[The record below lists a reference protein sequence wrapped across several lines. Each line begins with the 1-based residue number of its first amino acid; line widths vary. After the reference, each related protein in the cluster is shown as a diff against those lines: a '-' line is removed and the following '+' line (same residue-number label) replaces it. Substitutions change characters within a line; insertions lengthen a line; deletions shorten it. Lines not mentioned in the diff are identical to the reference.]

1 VDDPTICG
9 ERGVVKRTEMQAQ
22 VGLDDQLSQFLR
34 KQYLALESYRR
45 DGRPVRTPVWFLEDN
60 NRLLY
65 IVTDSKSGKVRRI
78 RKNPYVRVVPCS
90 YKGNPEGRWLDA
102 EATLLE
108 EDGASEIKNMLNHK
122 YGLVGKMA
130 RFYYRITRRKQTQVV
145 IRVRIRPRGN
155 E

>member
-1 VDDPTICG
+1 MHAEARVDD
-9 ERGVVKRTEMQAQ
+9 
-22 VGLDDQLSQFLR
+22 GLSEFSR
-34 KQYLALESYRR
+34 KQYLALETYRK

-65 IVTDSKSGKVRRI
+65 IVTDSKSGKVKRI

-90 YKGNPEGRWLDA
+90 YKGNPEGRWFDA

-108 EDGASEIKNMLNHK
+108 EDGASEIKSMLNHK
-122 YGLVGKMA
+122 YGLLGKMA
-130 RFYYRITRRKQTQVV
+130 RFYHRITRMKQTQVV
-145 IRVRIRPRGN
+145 IRVRIRPQGR